1 MNEINATIPIKPKN
15 PPTTPPIIGP
25 IGVAPMSLL
34 FECWTVVG
42 TEIGDWVAVVVRVCI
57 TTDPLACVEVDSLVI
72 TVGGGVVT
80 WVGVVVIGPVDMVVH
95 EEPNNVLTALL
106 VIGTVKVRGT
116 CTVAVTARQWV
127 RRRHH
132 KWHKCSYLV

>member
-1 MNEINATIPIKPKN
+1 M
-15 PPTTPPIIGP
+15 
-25 IGVAPMSLL
+25 
-34 FECWTVVG
+34 
-42 TEIGDWVAVVVRVCI
+42 VVRVCT

-80 WVGVVVIGPVDMVVH
+80 WVGGVVIGVVIGPVDMVVH

-116 CTVAVTARQWV
+116 CTVAVTARQRV
-127 RRRHH
+127 RTRHH
-132 KWHKCSYLV
+132 KWHECSYLI